1 MFQFN
6 DYLRICREHQNLTQS
21 ELAAALCIYNQTFE
35 SLDTNTLSRWERG
48 VSKPSLSKQTLL
60 VHYFSESFGR
70 IYPFI
75 EQAERIDIEKSFCA
89 LGFSKMLGRHKLIMS
104 FPCQH
109 MDKSRFL
116 IKLIKDS
123 HLKQSAISKNLLIF
137 QEMYNLPLSSDTLK
151 SMASIP
157 SNHFSVCEYDNEYYG
172 HFFALKLKP
181 AVFEKAMNFLLDFN
195 QLSENDIAKKD
206 EQGNYL
212 FFGFFGMSD
221 MVISILWVHFYSWVI
236 KQQSTIIEMG
246 AIITSKEGEMIAKN
260 MNTEKHA
267 SHEISNRHY
276 QSFRATTKQMLIT
289 DNVVKMLFNP
299 ESCPE
304 N

>member
-21 ELAAALCIYNQTFE
+21 ELVTALCVYDKTFE

-60 VHYFSESFGR
+60 VHYFSESFDR

-75 EQAERIDIEKSFCA
+75 EQAERIEIEKSFCA
-89 LGFSKMLGRHKLIMS
+89 IGFSKMLGRHKLVMS

-116 IKLIKDS
+116 IKLIQDS

-137 QEMYNLPLSSDTLK
+137 QEMYNLPLSSDTLQK
-151 SMASIP
+151 MANIP
-157 SNHFSVCEYDNEYYG
+157 SNHFSVCEYDSEYYG

-181 AVFEKAMNFLLDFN
+181 SVFEQAMNFLIDFN
-195 QLSENDIAKKD
+195 QLSENDIAKED
-206 EQGNYL
+206 ELGNYL

-221 MVISILWVHFYSWVI
+221 IVISILWVHFYSWVI
-236 KQQSTIIEMG
+236 KQQSHILEMG

-260 MNTEKHA
+260 MNTEKYA
-267 SHEISNRHY
+267 SLESKNRHY